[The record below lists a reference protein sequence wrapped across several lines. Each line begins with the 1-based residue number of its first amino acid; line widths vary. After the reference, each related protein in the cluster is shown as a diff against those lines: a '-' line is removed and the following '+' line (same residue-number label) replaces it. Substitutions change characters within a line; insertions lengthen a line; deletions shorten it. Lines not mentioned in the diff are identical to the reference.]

1 MTKSPVRTA
10 GHKWEEGSIATP
22 YMPSASEVKSSDQPK
37 YIGTYTDKSESASQ
51 DASKY
56 TWKLNPEYHE

>member
-1 MTKSPVRTA
+1 
-10 GHKWEEGSIATP
+10 
-22 YMPSASEVKSSDQPK
+22 MPSASEVKSSDQPK

-51 DASKY
+51 DPTKY